1 MKKTS
6 LLVVVAALLST
17 GVAQAQ
23 NALID
28 YQGYAWETGGFPP
41 SNAGD
46 EFKFVGVVDSLD
58 SRFGVSLST
67 HEVTIYVHS
76 LLSTGQ
82 VDIGGGVLSIA
93 YTGGDIEL
101 YDDASPDHDY
111 GTNPPNPPAT
121 PNSFVDG
128 TPFLIGT
135 LSDFFLFFDPSSG
148 QGAYEGNCAFTSG
161 SGLGTLNL
169 LNASGYTFGGAF
181 DTNAS
186 GGNVPA
192 GYDLQVDGV
201 IEVEVIVGVEDK
213 SWGAV
218 KDLFRR

>member
-6 LLVVVAALLST
+6 LLVVAAALLSA

-46 EFKFVGVVDSLD
+46 ELKFVGVVDALD
-58 SRFGVSLST
+58 ARFGVNLGT
-67 HEVTIYVHS
+67 DEVTIYVHS

-82 VDIGGGVLSIA
+82 VDIGGGVLMIA
-93 YTGGDIEL
+93 YSGGDIEL
-101 YDDASPDHDY
+101 YQDGTPDHDY
-111 GTNPPNPPAT
+111 GTGPPNPTAPPT
-121 PNSFVDG
+121 FVDG
-128 TPFLIGT
+128 APFLIGT
-135 LSDFFLFFDPSSG
+135 LSDFFLFFDPSTGS
-148 QGAYEGNCAFTSG
+148 GAYEGNCDFTSG
-161 SGLGTLNL
+161 SGLATLMQ
-169 LNASGYTFGGAF
+169 LNASGYTFGGVL
-181 DTNAS
+181 DNGAS

-201 IEVEVIVGVEDK
+201 IEVEVIVGVEES

-218 KDLFRR
+218 KDLYRR